1 MIVILVGLAI
11 GQIAGGFLIL
21 SIAESGTQQILSAML
36 IGFGILTLG
45 TAAVVR
51 ELRRFDQ

>member
-21 SIAESGTQQILSAML
+21 GLAENGTHQILSAML